1 MQRETTI
8 ESTKSHTFV
17 IIVDEDVAAYIEQ
30 NNITDT
36 NAYMIKLLRQEMDRK
51 QGKRSKVGHHNH

>member
-30 NNITDT
+30 NKITDANT
-36 NAYMIKLLRQEMDRK
+36 YIINLLRQEMDRK